1 MYYNH
6 EYFDV
11 YRNVNEEK
19 WYLTSNN
26 MPLNLKPEEKEILKK
41 VEENATIELKK
52 KMKNNDNLYK

>member
-41 VEENATIELKK
+41 VEENATIELIKEDEK
-52 KMKNNDNLYK
+52 Q